1 MDTDSIRCRL
11 FEEVNGRLEGG
22 LSITQD
28 AYMAVKET
36 DIGIVDITEM
46 YGLSN
51 REFLQALY
59 YAMLF
64 RLPDNRKWEELAE
77 NLEEDD
83 YKRELLINIISS
95 PEYKMKGT
103 ENAYNVY
110 SFPVSGKK
118 YSVKIPIMLKVK
130 IYAKVVLK
138 SMPFHLYERIR
149 KAVGR

>member
-95 PEYKMKGT
+95 PEYKMKGAET
-103 ENAYNVY
+103 AYNAY